1 MWKTKLKEKWD
12 EDPITCIAVGS
23 FAVVAAAKLIDSMG
37 GYQSRRAYARQVE
50 YKVAR

>member
-12 EDPITCIAVGS
+12 EDPITCIVVAS
-23 FAVVAAAKLIDSMG
+23 FAAVAVSKVIDSMG